1 MDWNNE
7 LQNLST
13 AKCGL
18 ILAMSEIEEY
28 SAHPDRV
35 SEADF
40 ARYLDD
46 ILESV
51 GVWILKTRNTELLL
65 NSRIAFEFKKGKR
78 IMDYA
83 KLYESVCEHLKHS
96 GEVFYYTLKR
106 ENNKIWALVFTINE
120 DNEIVGKFAYNDS
133 LLQCDYDFDW
143 LMPLNKNGDVI
154 DTEIFDINSKYDIKW
169 LYNNWKEYESEYL
182 K

>member
-28 SAHPDRV
+28 LAHPDRV

-51 GVWILKTRNTELLL
+51 NMWILKTRNTELLL
-65 NSRIAFEFKKGKR
+65 NSRKEK
-78 IMDYA
+78 
-83 KLYESVCEHLKHS
+83 
-96 GEVFYYTLKR
+96 
-106 ENNKIWALVFTINE
+106 ENV
-120 DNEIVGKFAYNDS
+120 
-133 LLQCDYDFDW
+133 
-143 LMPLNKNGDVI
+143 
-154 DTEIFDINSKYDIKW
+154 
-169 LYNNWKEYESEYL
+169 
-182 K
+182 

>member
-18 ILAMSEIEEY
+18 VLAISEIEEY
-28 SAHPDRV
+28 MEKPDLV

-51 GVWILKTRNTELLL
+51 GMWILKTRNTELLL
-65 NSRIAFEFKKGKR
+65 NSR
-78 IMDYA
+78 
-83 KLYESVCEHLKHS
+83 
-96 GEVFYYTLKR
+96 
-106 ENNKIWALVFTINE
+106 
-120 DNEIVGKFAYNDS
+120 
-133 LLQCDYDFDW
+133 
-143 LMPLNKNGDVI
+143 
-154 DTEIFDINSKYDIKW
+154 
-169 LYNNWKEYESEYL
+169 KEKE
-182 K
+182 

>member
-18 ILAMSEIEEY
+18 TLAMSEIEEY
-28 SAHPDRV
+28 TEHPDRV

-51 GVWILKTRNTELLL
+51 NMWILKTRNTELLL
-65 NSRIAFEFKKGKR
+65 NSR
-78 IMDYA
+78 
-83 KLYESVCEHLKHS
+83 
-96 GEVFYYTLKR
+96 
-106 ENNKIWALVFTINE
+106 
-120 DNEIVGKFAYNDS
+120 
-133 LLQCDYDFDW
+133 
-143 LMPLNKNGDVI
+143 
-154 DTEIFDINSKYDIKW
+154 
-169 LYNNWKEYESEYL
+169 KEKE
-182 K
+182 